1 MCVRSGWWQFPVTAA
16 YSRAPAGEIS
26 IDGGNNFSE
35 EQAYSCVPAG
45 EISIDGGNNFSEEK
59 AYGRAPAGEISVYDY
74 LQVIFSAG
82 QGLLIFGQ
90 VPDLLSWT
98 DCAVICTMA
107 ALMF

>member
-1 MCVRSGWWQFPVTAA
+1 MCGSGGWQFPVTAA
-16 YSRAPAGEIS
+16 YSRAPEEEIS

-35 EQAYSCVPAG
+35 EQ
-45 EISIDGGNNFSEEK
+45 

>member
-1 MCVRSGWWQFPVTAA
+1 MCGSGWWQFPVTAA
-16 YSRAPAGEIS
+16 YSRAPAEEIS

-35 EQAYSCVPAG
+35 EQAYSCV
-45 EISIDGGNNFSEEK
+45 
-59 AYGRAPAGEISVYDY
+59 PAGEISVYDY

>member
-1 MCVRSGWWQFPVTAA
+1 MCGSGWWQFPVTAA
-16 YSRAPAGEIS
+16 YSRAPAEEIS

-35 EQAYSCVPAG
+35 EQ
-45 EISIDGGNNFSEEK
+45 

-74 LQVIFSAG
+74 LQVILSAG